1 MTARLYV
8 LDPDILSLIQ
18 RRQQPYVQRL
28 LAIPPEDRAITV
40 VSIEEQFRGWLALIR
55 RAKSRSALV
64 YAYARLSEA
73 LMFLSQLN
81 ILLFDDQAAEKLDDF
96 QQQKIRIGTLD
107 LRIAAIVLSV
117 DGILVTR
124 NMTDF
129 QQVPGLTLEDWS

>member
-1 MTARLYV
+1 MTPRFCV
-8 LDPDILSLIQ
+8 LDTDILSLIQ

-28 LAIPPEDRAITV
+28 LAIPPENRAITV

-55 RAKSRSALV
+55 RAKSRAALIYV
-64 YAYARLSEA
+64 YTRLSET

-81 ILLFDDQAAEKLDDF
+81 ILLFDDQATEKMDDL
-96 QQQKIRIGTLD
+96 QQQKLRIGTPD

-124 NMTDF
+124 NLTDF
-129 QQVPGLTLEDWS
+129 QQIPGLAIEDWS